1 MGFLAFKGT
10 SSTLS
15 DSYIEKKGFRNSAPL
30 GSVDFDL
37 GLGPEIESKSYA
49 FVLIYTSNFPSV
61 WCCEQ
66 PLASLFS
73 KDLALKVNVNM
84 TKKKGPFFSHMGMAI
99 SALGLQQ
106 CSILALTPQDPPRGN
121 AVFSL
126 ACLGAKVPGSPTLSA
141 LGDSL

>member
-1 MGFLAFKGT
+1 MAFLAFKGI
-10 SSTLS
+10 SLTLS
-15 DSYIEKKGFRNSAPL
+15 DSYIERKGFRNSAPL

-49 FVLIYTSNFPSV
+49 FVLIYTPNFPSV

-84 TKKKGPFFSHMGMAI
+84 RKKKGSFFSQMGMAI

-106 CSILALTPQDPPRGN
+106 CSILALTPQDPPCGGR
-121 AVFSL
+121 
-126 ACLGAKVPGSPTLSA
+126 
-141 LGDSL
+141 